1 MILLPENSDIDE
13 LYNFGKTQ
21 INIKHS
27 ARFFIYWYILQKK
40 NTMKSVLF
48 YDIAFD
54 FKFKIKCLL
63 ASSNMK
69 KYLSKKH
76 ETQQNKNW
84 FENFLIISPY
94 SLSNEPMTILHI

>member
-1 MILLPENSDIDE
+1 
-13 LYNFGKTQ
+13 
-21 INIKHS
+21 
-27 ARFFIYWYILQKK
+27 
-40 NTMKSVLF
+40 MKSVLF

-76 ETQQNKNW
+76 ETQQNKN
-84 FENFLIISPY
+84 
-94 SLSNEPMTILHI
+94 